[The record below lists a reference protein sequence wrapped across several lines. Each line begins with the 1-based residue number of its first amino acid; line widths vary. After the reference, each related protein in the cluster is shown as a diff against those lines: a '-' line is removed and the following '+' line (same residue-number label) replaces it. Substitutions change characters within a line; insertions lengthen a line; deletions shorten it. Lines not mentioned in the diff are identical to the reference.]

1 MYIFII
7 IIRNKIVKSHIYLRE
22 KRNKT
27 QNLQAIKKLNT
38 MHVSS
43 YSFEVDSFR
52 LEQRKYC
59 IIFNTRERNTY
70 NNNNKN
76 NIKKS
81 MECDSLTRFAWP
93 VINAYIPTRRFS
105 HKFC

>member
-1 MYIFII
+1 
-7 IIRNKIVKSHIYLRE
+7 
-22 KRNKT
+22 
-27 QNLQAIKKLNT
+27 

-43 YSFEVDSFR
+43 YSLEVDSFR

-70 NNNNKN
+70 NK
-76 NIKKS
+76 KKS